1 MPKLNTTTS
10 GIITAT
16 LTADSSATLELQQN
30 GVAIRTLGESQLV
43 PATAQSTATGATAYD
58 FTGIPSWVKRI
69 TVMMRGVSLSST
81 ANFLVQIGTGGAAT
95 TSGYTGA
102 ISVITSAAAVS
113 CGAISTGFTLQA
125 NSAGTSM
132 NCFLTIVNLTGN
144 TWVANGGFAET
155 LGARAGYV
163 TGSVALGGTLDF
175 LRVTTTSTDTF
186 DAGSV
191 NIMWE

>member
-1 MPKLNTTTS
+1 MTVTINGSAGVTTNSGAVYDSLQRGTVSTTTGGTS
-10 GIITAT
+10 I
-16 LTADSSATLELQQN
+16 DFSS
-30 GVAIRTLGESQLV
+30 
-43 PATAQSTATGATAYD
+43 
-58 FTGIPSWVKRI
+58 IPSWVKRI

-102 ISVITSAAAVS
+102 FAVITSAPVS
-113 CGAISTGFTLQA
+113 SCSAISTGFVLGA
-125 NSAGTSM
+125 NSAATSM

-144 TWVANGGFAET
+144 NWVANGGFAET

-163 TGSVALGGTLDF
+163 TGSVGLAGTLDF

-186 DAGSV
+186 DV
-191 NIMWE
+191 NGGINIIYE